1 MLYKCSRNRNYKI
14 QSGKKSKGIG
24 LAGNPAFFV
33 FDAISQANIRHQIK
47 SCTADGV
54 EILPGVILSVISDLS
69 KESRIPFITG
79 GFINTKNEIEAAMES
94 GAAGITT
101 SVPNLWFL

>member
-1 MLYKCSRNRNYKI
+1 MS
-14 QSGKKSKGIG
+14 SGK
-24 LAGNPAFFV
+24 LNFYAAFL
-33 FDAISQANIRHQIK
+33 R
-47 SCTADGV
+47 CTYFADICYNGRA
-54 EILPGVILSVISDLS
+54 
-69 KESRIPFITG
+69 SRIPFITG

>member
-1 MLYKCSRNRNYKI
+1 MDLLAI
-14 QSGKKSKGIG
+14 QR
-24 LAGNPAFFV
+24 FFV